1 MKALNLF
8 IFAAVATALV
18 SFNLND
24 KNEVKKHQNVTT
36 LDATNSTLGWK
47 GGSSATNFHVGTLKF
62 KDGSVAMEH
71 GAMVSGVFNI
81 DLATITCTDAGMPKE
96 KQEGLVKH
104 LKNEDFFNVAKFAAV
119 KVTTGSYKDGKLAT
133 TINVMGV
140 DIQQE
145 IPVTIVETDK
155 GTKITGKFDVDFA
168 AAKIP
173 GTQAHE
179 GDKETI
185 SSVFSFDLNLV
196 LKSH

>member
-8 IFAAVATALV
+8 ILAAVATALV

-24 KNEVKKHQNVTT
+24 KKEVKKHQNVIT

-133 TINVMGV
+133 TINV
-140 DIQQE
+140 I
-145 IPVTIVETDK
+145 ETDK